1 MSITKKGKSGANAIS
16 KLMEGFRDTPPK
28 KIGGIL
34 IQTIED
40 YKNSSHINLKN
51 QQKKEID
58 LPQADVLVFILEDGS
73 RISLRPSGTEP
84 KIKFYFSVNT
94 SFNNTQSLSIYQK
107 ELGQKI
113 DLFINDLIG

>member
-1 MSITKKGKSGANAIS
+1 MSITKKGKSGVNAIS
-16 KLMEGFRDTPPK
+16 KLMEGFRDNPPK

-40 YKNSSHINLKN
+40 YKNSSYINLKS

-94 SFNNTQSLSIYQK
+94 SYNKSESLYIHQK

-113 DLFINDLIG
+113 DLFINDIID